1 MIKGKY
7 TSLLIYLE
15 SCAKVCLHSQRSTL
29 PAFGLF
35 VEEDDLVE
43 VHGNHFR
50 KPFAGNPT
58 VDGQFLF
65 PWIINFVYC
74 LL

>member
-1 MIKGKY
+1 MPRY
-7 TSLLIYLE
+7 
-15 SCAKVCLHSQRSTL
+15 VCIHREVLYQPL
-29 PAFGLF
+29 DCF

-50 KPFAGNPT
+50 KPFAGKPT